1 MNDPDPYAHDPF
13 FKFIPDGEW
22 NACIGRQGEE
32 ENYIDGYIE
41 ASIELVEAI
50 FEKQL
55 LGQRDTLILP
65 ILYNARHGIELALKY
80 SAFRMETAGCIPKG
94 ILRRNHDI
102 SAYWKTLNDAEI
114 GDEKLNSLLKALQP
128 FVESLARIDSDGQ
141 ELRYHE
147 NRENGASLQDYSV
160 ANLRLIR
167 KSLQSLREIVRR
179 LTYRVVDYVSEL
191 GTGTNTDRCS
201 RTDLLAIAKLLP
213 DREKWGSQEF
223 SDAREHI
230 KNRFNLS
237 NRAFTRCLE
246 LIQKNREMRAVIGLE
261 TGLMFLTD
269 ETIISV
275 AMEWRKVHPRT
286 TATSQSL
293 GTSFRFDV
301 REMLTDRTDHR
312 EMLDR
317 LIGRLSQDEIAEIR
331 ALFYLGRDPYFT
343 EFYEDAVRDCRKQPE
358 LASNPGGYLSRILNK
373 TNLLTCLQRSTQRL
387 GRLALSTKLSDI

>member
-1 MNDPDPYAHDPF
+1 MNDPDPYADDPF

-80 SAFRMETAGCIPKG
+80 SAFRLEKAGCSPKG

-114 GDEKLNSLLKALQP
+114 GDERLNSLLKALQP
-128 FVESLARIDSDGQ
+128 FVESLARIDADGQ

-147 NRENGASLQDYSV
+147 NRDNGASLQDYSV

-167 KSLQSLREIVRR
+167 GSLRSLHEVVRG
-179 LTYRVVDYVSEL
+179 LTYRVVDYIGEL
-191 GTGTNTDRCS
+191 RTGTYTDGCS
-201 RTDLLAIAKLLP
+201 RSDLLAIARLLP
-213 DREKWGSQEF
+213 DRDKWASQEF
-223 SDAREHI
+223 SVAKEHI
-230 KNRFNLS
+230 RDRFGLS
-237 NRAFTRCLE
+237 NGAFTSCLDV
-246 LIQKNREMRAVIGLE
+246 IQKNREMRALIGLE

-269 ETIISV
+269 ETIVSV
-275 AMEWRKVHPRT
+275 AAEWRKIHPMRT
-286 TATSQSL
+286 TESQSL
-293 GTSFRFDV
+293 RTSFQVDL
-301 REMLTDRTDHR
+301 REMLTDRTGHR
-312 EMLDR
+312 EIIHG
-317 LIGRLSQDEIAEIR
+317 LIERLSLDEIAELR
-331 ALFYLGRDPYFT
+331 ALFNLGGDPYFT
-343 EFYEDAVRDCRKQPE
+343 EFYEDAVRGGRKQPE
-358 LASNPGGYLSRILNK
+358 LASNPSGYLSRIIDK
-373 TNLLTCLQRSTQRL
+373 TNLLTCLQRSTHRL